1 MAYLGEVEAKAL
13 LAQEGLPVNPTFEVR
28 DLGEAL
34 EKADFL
40 GYPVVLKVSSGK
52 IVHKSDVGG
61 VVLGISSA
69 LELEGA
75 FRSLEEKMKAL
86 DPQAA
91 FSIQPHVSS
100 GLELVVGIT
109 TDPSFG
115 RVIMFGL
122 GGIWVEVL
130 KDVSFRLVPI
140 EEGDALEMIE
150 ELKGKKLLE
159 GFRGIPPVDKEAL
172 ARFLFQ
178 VSSLAQ
184 ARNIGEM
191 DLNPVMVT
199 KDGPVIVDARVVV
212 EDEGQR

>member
-28 DLGEAL
+28 DLDEAL
-34 EKADFL
+34 EKAEFL
-40 GYPVVLKVSSGK
+40 SYPVVLKVSSGK

-69 LELEGA
+69 QELEGA
-75 FRSLEEKMKAL
+75 FRSLEKKMKAL
-86 DPQAA
+86 DPQAS
-91 FSIQPHVSS
+91 FSIQPHIYS

-140 EEGDALEMIE
+140 EEKDALEMIE
-150 ELKGKKLLE
+150 GLKGKRLLE
-159 GFRGIPPVDKEAL
+159 GFRGVPPVDKEAL

-178 VSSLAQ
+178 VSSMAQ

-199 KDGPVIVDARVVV
+199 KDGPVIVDARVVI
-212 EDEGQR
+212 DGRD